1 MVNATFW
8 LTVRENIDFQAF
20 RGDLKAGALTITKG
34 YRAFGAQ
41 GDAKRVLVIKARY
54 VQPPSPL
61 NKREGS
67 RGLALHAAREQTRL
81 HEAIPG
87 AGRRLVPS
95 IYPL

>member
-41 GDAKRVLVIKARY
+41 GDAKRVLVIKARC

-61 NKREGS
+61 NKREGG
-67 RGLALHAAREQTRL
+67 RGLALHAAREQIRL
-81 HEAIPG
+81 YEAIPR
-87 AGRRLVPS
+87 AARRLVPS
-95 IYPL
+95 INPS